1 MLVKFLHVPSFRM
14 FMIQP
19 TQSNLQA
26 QSPLRQEYLEELARL
41 EQVESRLG
49 TMLERDNDLNIA
61 QEIAHRLS
69 NIQMILAIR
78 EGKTSDPGL

>member
-1 MLVKFLHVPSFRM
+1 M

-19 TQSNLQA
+19 RQSNLQA
-26 QSPLRQEYLEELARL
+26 QSPLRQEYSEELARL

>member
-1 MLVKFLHVPSFRM
+1 MLVKILQVPILKM

-19 TQSNLQA
+19 THSNLQA

-41 EQVESRLG
+41 EQIESRLG
-49 TMLERDNDLNIA
+49 TMLERKNDLNIA